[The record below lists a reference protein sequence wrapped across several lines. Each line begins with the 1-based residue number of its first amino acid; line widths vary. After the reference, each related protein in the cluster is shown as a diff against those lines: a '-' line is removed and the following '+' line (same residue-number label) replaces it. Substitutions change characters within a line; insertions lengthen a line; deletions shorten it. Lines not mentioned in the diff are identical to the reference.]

1 LTVDWG
7 SILGTIF
14 PLVVL
19 LVSTQADEPLGPWR
33 QLNSSAYVYVVNETH
48 EDVTLT
54 VYAPQVDGAKRV
66 IGSVRHCSEGPLRL
80 PYADTD
86 VHVVL
91 ASTIGVREYV
101 LHVNGPKVWKVVY
114 SEDAL
119 LN

>member
-14 PLVVL
+14 PLAFL

-33 QLNSSAYVYVVNETH
+33 QLNSSAYVYVINESH
-48 EDVTLT
+48 EDVTVT
-54 VYAPQVDGAKRV
+54 VYASQVDGAKRV
-66 IGSVRHCSEGPLRL
+66 IGRVHHCFELPLRL
-80 PYADTD
+80 PYADAD

-91 ASTIGVREYV
+91 ASTLGVREYV
-101 LHVNGPKVWKVVY
+101 LHVDGPKVWKVVY